1 MIASNWIKAAKLHY
15 SGWSEPKKSFFTNGH
30 QTIFVIFIVLLA
42 IFARNNP
49 YLQYPQ
55 TIYLFAAFLIS
66 SVFTNY
72 SLDRMRI
79 RYWAVDLLVFWNCL
93 VISAMIQYSGS
104 THSYMWVLYLLPIFT
119 SAILLHRWQLIFTAA
134 CGIVM
139 MSYFYGNP
147 FTEWDRDVIFEMAGK
162 GTVLFMGAVLMNSLV
177 AERDKVEVE
186 LSEERDKLEEMTRS
200 TAQTTMQM
208 MQNTNMAEMGKNT
221 SGIIHDLGTPVSVI
235 LGSARMMDME
245 KKAPSEDLQRII
257 DAALLCKN
265 ILSNAMNMAKGQEFK
280 IEPINVLDTVDSALA
295 IAHPLLLEKNLTV
308 VKNIKDRPPLIKGS
322 YAHVQRVFLNLV
334 LNAKGALKPGGKIFI
349 NMQTSPDR
357 QWVLTSVEDNG
368 TGFPPLL
375 LQNGPQAFQTTKK
388 EGEGTGLGLVTTKQ
402 LVEKQGGAI
411 TFSNRLQGGARVLV
425 KLPVAPEKPAPAA
438 PKAA

>member
-1 MIASNWIKAAKLHY
+1 MTTANWVDSLQRHY
-15 SGWSEPKKSFFTNGH
+15 AGWSEPKKSFFTNGH
-30 QTIFVIFIVLLA
+30 QTIFIIFLVLLVL
-42 IFARNNP
+42 FARNNP

-55 TIYLFAAFLIS
+55 TIYLFAAFLLS
-66 SVFTNY
+66 SIFTNY

-79 RYWAVDLLVFWNCL
+79 RYWAVDLLIFWNCL
-93 VISAMIQYSGS
+93 VISFIVHYSGD

-119 SAILLHRWQLIFTAA
+119 SAILLHRRQLILAA
-134 CGIVM
+134 VLGIIM
-139 MSYFYGNP
+139 MVYFYGNP
-147 FTEWDRDVIFEMAGK
+147 FTDWDRDIVFELAGK
-162 GTVLFMGAVLMNSLV
+162 STVLFMGAVLMNSLV

-186 LSEERDKLEEMTRS
+186 LSTERDKLEEMTRS
-200 TAQTTMQM
+200 TAQTTMQL

-245 KKAPSEDLQRII
+245 KKAPNEDLQRII

-280 IEPINVLDTVDSALA
+280 IEPINILDTVDSALA
-295 IAHPLLLEKNLTV
+295 IAHPLIREKDLTV
-308 VKNIKDRPPLIKGS
+308 VKTIKDRPPLIKGS
-322 YAHVQRVFLNLV
+322 YAHVQRVFLNLL

-349 NMQTSPDR
+349 NMHTSPDKL
-357 QWVLTSVEDNG
+357 WVITSIEDNG
-368 TGFPPLL
+368 TGFPAQF

-402 LVEKQGGAI
+402 LVEKQGGSI
-411 TFSNRLQGGARVLV
+411 IFSNRLQGGARVQV
-425 KLPVAPEKPAPAA
+425 KLPVAPDKPAPAKQA
-438 PKAA
+438 